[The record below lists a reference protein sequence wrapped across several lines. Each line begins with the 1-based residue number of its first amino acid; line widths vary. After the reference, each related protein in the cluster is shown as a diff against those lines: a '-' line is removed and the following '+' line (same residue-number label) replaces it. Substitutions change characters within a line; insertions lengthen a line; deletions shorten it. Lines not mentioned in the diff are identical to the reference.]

1 MTQAIRGSTR
11 VAGIIGDPVTHS
23 RSPAIHNAAFR
34 AVGLDWVYVA
44 FPVAIGAGEEAVRA
58 GRVLGLAG
66 LNVTMPHKAA
76 AASACDELSD
86 RAATLGV
93 ANTIVYRPDGTVA
106 GDVTDGEG
114 FVRALAEQGVDT
126 AGRRV
131 LVIGAGGA
139 ARAITLALADAGAGV
154 TVSARRADAALEV
167 ATLVNTATG
176 RDVAVASFTAL
187 DASVG
192 GADVVVNATPLGMNG
207 EPPPFDPSFL
217 GPTTFVADTVYHP
230 EETPLLAAARAHDAP
245 CINGLGMLVHQAAL
259 AFEAWTGIQAPLE
272 VMWTAARADGET

>member
-44 FPVAIGAGEEAVRA
+44 FPVATGAGEEAVRA

-114 FVRALAEQGVDT
+114 FVRALAEHGVDA

-154 TVSARRADAALEV
+154 TVSARREDAALEV

-176 RDVAVASFTAL
+176 RDVAVASFTARH
-187 DASVG
+187 
-192 GADVVVNATPLGMNG
+192 
-207 EPPPFDPSFL
+207 DPCI
-217 GPTTFVADTVYHP
+217 
-230 EETPLLAAARAHDAP
+230 AAA
-245 CINGLGMLVHQAAL
+245 GMSL
-259 AFEAWTGIQAPLE
+259 A
-272 VMWTAARADGET
+272 

>member
-1 MTQAIRGSTR
+1 MTPAIRGSTR

-93 ANTIVYRPDGTVA
+93 ANTVVYRPDGTVA
-106 GDVTDGEG
+106 GDLTDGEG
-114 FVRALAEQGVDT
+114 FVRALAEHGVDA

-139 ARAITLALADAGAGV
+139 ARAITLALAPTLVKSRYAWRRYATTSFSKSTLPRKDQGSAGASPSRG
-154 TVSARRADAALEV
+154 
-167 ATLVNTATG
+167 
-176 RDVAVASFTAL
+176 AV
-187 DASVG
+187 
-192 GADVVVNATPLGMNG
+192 
-207 EPPPFDPSFL
+207 
-217 GPTTFVADTVYHP
+217 
-230 EETPLLAAARAHDAP
+230 R
-245 CINGLGMLVHQAAL
+245 
-259 AFEAWTGIQAPLE
+259 
-272 VMWTAARADGET
+272 